1 MQFVDL
7 KRQYEEYRG
16 EIMAEIQSVLDT
28 TAFIGGAAVK
38 ELEAELAVHTGVRH
52 AIGCSSGTDALFLG
66 LLALGV
72 KLGDEVIVPDFT
84 FIATAETVA
93 LAGAVPVFADIR
105 PDTYNIDPDSIAAL
119 VTGRTVGI
127 IPVSLYGQ
135 AAEMDE
141 INAIAENRGLWVMED
156 GAQSYGASHRGRKS
170 CALSRLGTTSFFPA
184 KPLGAYGD
192 AGALFT
198 DDDELAATL
207 RMLLNHGQRKRY
219 DHAIVGLN
227 ARLDTIQAAVLKVKL
242 RHFDDELAAR
252 QQVADWYTRELAD
265 AVPTPVILD
274 HNTSAWAQ
282 YTIRVPSRA
291 AVQGA
296 LKERGIP
303 TAVHYPIPLH
313 QQDAF
318 AGHVQS
324 AIEVPHTEKASAEVM
339 SLPMH
344 PFLTRDEVR
353 VVAEAVKAAIQAGVD
368 A

>member
-7 KRQYEEYRG
+7 KRQYDEYRG

-52 AIGCSSGTDALFLG
+52 AIGCSSGTDALLLG

-72 KLGDEVIVPDFT
+72 KPGDEVIVPDFT

-141 INAIAENRGLWVMED
+141 INALAENRGLWVMED

>member
-7 KRQYEEYRG
+7 KRQYDEYRG

-38 ELEAELAVHTGVRH
+38 ELEAELAAHTGVRH

-72 KLGDEVIVPDFT
+72 KPGDEVIVPDFT

-141 INAIAENRGLWVMED
+141 INALAENRGLWVMED

>member
-7 KRQYEEYRG
+7 KRQYDEYRD
-16 EIMAEIQSVLDT
+16 EIMAEIQAVLDA

-38 ELEAELAVHTGVRH
+38 ELEAQLASHTGVAH

-72 KLGDEVIVPDFT
+72 KPGDEVIVPDFT

-105 PDTYNIDPDSIAAL
+105 PDTYNVDPDSIASL
-119 VTGRTVGI
+119 LTDRTVGI

-135 AAEMDE
+135 PAEMDE
-141 INAIAENRGLWVMED
+141 INALARKRGLWVMED
-156 GAQSYGASHRGRKS
+156 GAQSYGASYRGRKS

-242 RHFDDELAAR
+242 AHFDDELAAR
-252 QQVADWYTRELAD
+252 RQVADWYTRELAD
-265 AVPTPVILD
+265 AVPTPVVLS
-274 HNTSAWAQ
+274 HNSSAWAQ
-282 YTIRVPSRA
+282 YTIRVPNRV
-291 AVQGA
+291 AVQES

-303 TAVHYPIPLH
+303 SAVHYPIPLH
-313 QQDAF
+313 KQDAF
-318 AGHVQS
+318 ADHVQS
-324 AIEVPHTEKASAEVM
+324 TVAVPHTEQASAEVM

-344 PFLTRDEVR
+344 PFLTREEVR
-353 VVAEAVKAAIQAGVD
+353 TVADAVKAAVRVGAGV
-368 A
+368 